1 MTKEYLIR
9 QFSNFY
15 NEVIKEKIP
24 IDSINELLTSGYVE
38 TPFEYIEKE
47 YITRHGQIDS
57 SVQGTSWQHSTPI
70 PVTRGQR
77 IKFHASGFATNV
89 GMISMCDVNGD
100 NISTKVISDDEG
112 SGNYN
117 LRDYVYTIPNNGYMM
132 VSYNRAGGTPKLY
145 IKDPSGIEQ
154 IESNVD
160 YEGKK
165 VINNQLCHI
174 LKKVVCIG
182 DSYTKGYMSTTN
194 TSGSLVD
201 KPEYSWVEHLAKIT
215 GNNWINR
222 GISGATA
229 DTWLSNVNG
238 YDKVVTDGKVQAYV
252 IGLGINDSREEN
264 STKLLALGTIDDIGT
279 EAVSY
284 YGRMSKI
291 ITQLAEISPNAIF
304 FLNTCPLWYDFD
316 RVTDYNNAVRDIVE
330 YYKNTYNIHCI
341 DLADTYHDLYF
352 DTEFISNF
360 KSNHP
365 TVIGHAKMAKMYE
378 YVLSDYMSKHL
389 DDFNG
394 VPWIEY
400 DA

>member
-1 MTKEYLIR
+1 MTKDYIKR

-15 NEVIKEKIP
+15 NEVIKGKIP
-24 IDSINELLTSGYVE
+24 IDAINELLTSDYVE
-38 TPFEYIEKE
+38 TSFEVVSKE
-47 YITRHGQIDS
+47 YVSSRGVITQI
-57 SVQGTSWQHSTPI
+57 QGEQWKRSTPI
-70 PVTRGQR
+70 AVTRGQQIR
-77 IKFHASGFATNV
+77 FHASGMATNV
-89 GMISMCDVNGD
+89 AMISTCNSDGT
-100 NISTKVISDDEG
+100 NIVPKVISV
-112 SGNYN
+112 SGDNDYYN
-117 LRDYVYTIPNNGYMM
+117 LRDYEYTVISDGYIMISCNEM
-132 VSYNRAGGTPKLY
+132 GGTPILY
-145 IKDPSGIEQ
+145 IKDSSGIEQ
-154 IESNVD
+154 MNLKINTVNA
-160 YEGKK
+160 KP
-165 VINNQLCHI
+165 INNQLCHI

-182 DSYTKGYMSTTN
+182 DSYTKGYISD
-194 TSGSLVD
+194 GSISLTD

-215 GNNWINR
+215 GNTWINR

-229 DTWLSNVNG
+229 DTWLSNADG
-238 YDKVVTDGKVQAYV
+238 YAKAVTDGKSQAYV

-264 STKLLALGTIDDIGT
+264 STRLLALGTINDIGT

-304 FLNTCPLWYDFD
+304 FVNTCPLWYAFD
-316 RVTDYNNAVRDIVE
+316 RVTDYNTAIRDIVE
-330 YYKNTYNIHCI
+330 HYKNTYNIHCI

-352 DTEFISNF
+352 DREFTSDFIG
-360 KSNHP
+360 NHP

-389 DDFNG
+389 DDFNS

>member
-1 MTKEYLIR
+1 MTKDYIKR

-24 IDSINELLTSGYVE
+24 IDSINELLTSDYVE
-38 TPFEYIEKE
+38 TSFSAISKE
-47 YITRHGQIDS
+47 YIGKTGQIITT
-57 SVQGTSWQHSTPI
+57 QGEQWKHSTPI
-70 PVTRGQR
+70 AVTKGQH
-77 IKFHASGFATNV
+77 IKFHASGFADSTA
-89 GMISMCDVNGD
+89 MISTCNADGSNIAVKVKSVARD
-100 NISTKVISDDEG
+100 ND
-112 SGNYN
+112 NFN
-117 LRDYVYTIPNNGYMM
+117 LRDYEYTVISDGYIM
-132 VSYNRAGGTPKLY
+132 VSYNEMGGTPILY
-145 IKDPSGIEQ
+145 VKSPSGIEQ
-154 IESNVD
+154 IGLEID
-160 YEGKK
+160 TTDKK
-165 VINNQLCHI
+165 NIKNQLCHI

-182 DSYTKGYMSTTN
+182 DSYTKGYISDGTI
-194 TSGSLVD
+194 SLTD

-215 GNNWINR
+215 GNTWINR

-229 DTWLSNVNG
+229 DTWLSNANG
-238 YDKVVTDGKVQAYV
+238 YAKAVTDGKAQAYV
-252 IGLGINDSREEN
+252 IGLGINDSRV
-264 STKLLALGTIDDIGT
+264 TDGTAELPVGTSADIGT
-279 EAVSY
+279 DTVSY

-304 FLNTCPLWYDFD
+304 FINTCPWSADFA
-316 RVTDYNNAVRDIVE
+316 RVTDYNNAIRDIVN
-330 YYKNTYNIHCI
+330 YYKATYKIHCI

-352 DTEFISNF
+352 DTEYTSNF
-360 KSNHP
+360 ILNHP